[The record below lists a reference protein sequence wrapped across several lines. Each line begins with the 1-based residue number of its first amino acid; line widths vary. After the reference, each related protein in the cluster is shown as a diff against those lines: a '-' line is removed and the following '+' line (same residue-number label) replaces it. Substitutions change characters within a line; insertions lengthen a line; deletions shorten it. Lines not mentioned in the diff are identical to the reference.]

1 VISFRVQVNIE
12 AEEDLID
19 IWASI
24 AVHNPAAADKY
35 VHLLGLRIDSLFD
48 MPERGTMRDDVQ
60 NGMRMLVE
68 GNYLI
73 FYRVFEGQVEV
84 LRVIHG
90 ARDLTKIFS

>member
-1 VISFRVQVNIE
+1 LFRVQVNVQ
-12 AEEDLID
+12 AEDDLID

-35 VHLLGLRIDSLFD
+35 VKLLGRKIDSLFE
-48 MPERGTMRDDVQ
+48 MPERGKPRHDLQPNV
-60 NGMRMLVE
+60 RMLVE

-73 FYRVFEGQVEV
+73 FYRVVANRVEV

-90 ARDLTKIFS
+90 SRDLTKIFK